1 MIRKPSIKKSIA
13 ARTTGRATRSFRRL
27 TNPFYGKAGM
37 GWLKNP
43 AKAARG
49 KIYRKT
55 TVSAKGLT
63 GCLTACI
70 YYPLY
75 WTFLL
80 MFWMLK
86 ICFMAMIFLLVGGV
100 NLLIW
105 LTELIYNAIA
115 DAIYAKR
122 QQAVSEVI
130 EE

>member
-37 GWLKNP
+37 GWLTNP
-43 AKAARG
+43 SKAARG
-49 KIYRKT
+49 KAYRKS
-55 TVSAKGLT
+55 TVSFRGFSGFIA
-63 GCLTACI
+63 ACI

-86 ICFMAMIFLLVGGV
+86 ICFMAMIFLLVCGI

-105 LTELIYNAIA
+105 LAELIYNAIA
-115 DAIYAKR
+115 DSIHAKR
-122 QQAVSEVI
+122 LQAESDPTE
-130 EE
+130 

>member
-27 TNPFYGKAGM
+27 TNPLYGKAGM

-55 TVSAKGLT
+55 TFSAKGLT

-105 LTELIYNAIA
+105 LAELIYNGIA
-115 DAIYAKR
+115 DIVCTKC
-122 QQAVSEVI
+122 QQAEANTM
-130 EE
+130 EQ